1 MTMWLREHPHVF
13 IPLQKEPHF
22 FNDDDRRGVTRLA
35 RYEALFSGVQPEQ
48 TAIGEGSVWYL
59 SSATAVANILR
70 YQPGAR
76 FIVMVRNPV
85 EMAPALHAEMVITG
99 HENVRDFAAAWAL
112 QEERRRGHS
121 LPAFSWSKRRLLY
134 ADICSLG
141 AQLKRLLEVARKK
154 HVHVVFLDDIRQD
167 ARREYLRI
175 LRFLD
180 LPDDGRTQFPIY
192 NEARVNRWP
201 RLARWAFVAGQI
213 KNKIGG
219 LQTGL
224 RLLDRLE
231 RFNQEA
237 QPRAAI
243 GGGLAAALAKFF
255 ADDVQLL
262 AQLVDRDLSN
272 WLM

>member
-1 MTMWLREHPHVF
+1 MTMWLREHPNVF
-13 IPLQKEPHF
+13 VPLEKEPHF
-22 FNDDDRRGVTRLA
+22 FNDDDRRGVTRCV
-35 RYEALFSGVQPEQ
+35 RYEALFSGAQPEH

-59 SSATAVANILR
+59 SSATAVANILH

-85 EMAPALHAEMVITG
+85 EMAPALHAEMVIAG

-112 QEERRRGHS
+112 QDERRRGRC

-141 AQLKRLLEVARKK
+141 AQLKRLLEVVPKK
-154 HVHVVFLDDIRQD
+154 QVHIVFLDDIRQD

-175 LRFLD
+175 LGFLG
-180 LPDDGRTQFPIY
+180 LPDDGRTKFPIY

-213 KNKIGG
+213 KKKIGG
-219 LQTGL
+219 LKTGL
-224 RLLDRLE
+224 RLLDRFE
-231 RFNQEA
+231 RFNREPR
-237 QPRAAI
+237 PRAAI
-243 GGGLAAALAKFF
+243 SVGLAAALAKFF
-255 ADDVQLL
+255 ADDIQLL
-262 AQLVDRDLSN
+262 AQLVGRDLSN
-272 WLM
+272 WG